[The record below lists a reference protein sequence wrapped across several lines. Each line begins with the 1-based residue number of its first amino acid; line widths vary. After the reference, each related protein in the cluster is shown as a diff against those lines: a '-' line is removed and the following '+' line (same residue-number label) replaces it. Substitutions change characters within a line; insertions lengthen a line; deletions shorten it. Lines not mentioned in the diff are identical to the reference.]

1 MTPAKLIEIAEER
14 NRNTGMRWAAA
25 ARATR
30 ITSISGST
38 RSRLSVRSDCASAAA
53 PSAATKSTNIFTSCF
68 RSIATPLVHWV
79 PGRAGPRL
87 RTCGLPGHRLPG
99 HAFPGHALPAEAFP
113 HDVLPGDRVPPHV
126 LPGHAFPGHAGRV
139 DAEVVGEITPR
150 EGLPDD

>member
-1 MTPAKLIEIAEER
+1 MTAAKLIEIAEER

-25 ARATR
+25 ASPTR

-53 PSAATKSTNIFTSCF
+53 PSAATRSTNIFTSCF

-79 PGRAGPRL
+79 PGRASPRL
-87 RTCGLPGHRLPG
+87 RTCGLPGHRLPR
-99 HAFPGHALPAEAFP
+99 HAF
-113 HDVLPGDRVPPHV
+113 
-126 LPGHAFPGHAGRV
+126 PGHAFPGHAGRV

-150 EGLPDD
+150 EGLPDDELLHVLRERITD